1 MDTLKIA
8 KEKVKMIAHRGL
20 SGLEKENTIAA
31 FIAAGNRTYY
41 GMECDIHLT
50 KDNVFVVC
58 HDDHP
63 GRISPTKK
71 IIRNEEAIM
80 EGKEEIRLNP
90 AMTTD
95 LINRVNSFL
104 ISPHPFFYNS
114 VR

>member
-1 MDTLKIA
+1 VTFDEAIKFEVNNI
-8 KEKVKMIAHRGL
+8 
-20 SGLEKENTIAA
+20 
-31 FIAAGNRTYY
+31 
-41 GMECDIHLT
+41 
-50 KDNVFVVC
+50 VV
-58 HDDHP
+58 
-63 GRISPTKK
+63 PTKK